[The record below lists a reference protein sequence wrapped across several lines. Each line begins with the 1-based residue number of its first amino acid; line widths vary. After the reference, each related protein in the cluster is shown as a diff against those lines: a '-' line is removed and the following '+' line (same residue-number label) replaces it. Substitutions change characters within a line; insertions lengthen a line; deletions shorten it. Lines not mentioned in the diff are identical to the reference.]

1 MTQHDDH
8 IWLTVLGGAWAIR
21 RIYRNSLG
29 EIDCIDLW
37 RGYHPNIETCR
48 LMINDWDWPRYC
60 DAARDVIEAQL
71 RPLV

>member
-8 IWLTVLGGAWAIR
+8 IWLTVMGGAWAIQSIER
-21 RIYRNSLG
+21 DEAGDIAFIN
-29 EIDCIDLW
+29 LW
-37 RGYHPNIETCR
+37 RGYAPALEFSRLRVIEA
-48 LMINDWDWPRYC
+48 NWPHYC